1 MQWGMIPRADQAKK
15 MGATMGARKV
25 GSAFLGKYKAL

>member
-1 MQWGMIPRADQAKK
+1 MQWGMIPRADHAKK

-25 GSAFLGKYKAL
+25 GSAFLGFKKSP